1 MKLNYLVLIIS
12 LLFFCSKK
20 VVKVEPANNVSEK
33 PASSTAGPEPAVASN
48 DLNRG
53 KYIDQNLDGLILY
66 LDEKPVKK
74 RSDAPEPV
82 SNTEEKKAEELKR
95 KIDELEEHRTELM
108 KNGSGSMKG
117 QQIKETKEMS
127 GNVKIDKELEQLKA
141 ELENTETPE
150 EKIVARYEKL
160 TANKNEA
167 ERKNIQKIIN
177 KTKEDAKP
185 AKSYSISPNVSTVK
199 AAAHDDN
206 EEFAA
211 YQEYCINSQF
221 SLKTTWKIDKRYI
234 LKVVDKNEKPMS
246 GIQIEIEKQK
256 KTIWNAV
263 TPASG
268 EIVLFPNMD
277 LGSDYSSIRDYSIK
291 ILGKNYFIDPGQDS
305 YITIKLQNEPTVR
318 SSIPLQI
325 CFLLDATGS
334 MGDELQILK
343 DVIFSIHSRLLAHP
357 AHPEIEFSV
366 VAYRDQGS
374 KFVVKGYPFTKDIDT
389 FQIQL
394 ESITAA
400 GGGDEPEDLD
410 TALQYVIDNLSWKS
424 DAAKFTF
431 LIADAPPHLDYN
443 YKKDYMWAARMA
455 REKAI
460 MITPIGASG
469 LGPLGEFIFRQIA
482 VLTNGE
488 FVFLSYG
495 EKGESDGA
503 GTVSDPGKVSHHTG
517 SNYNSRRLDDIVLD
531 IITKELGYLVS
542 DPKLV
547 LENRKPEDE
556 SDFLELRLTDLIQQV
571 FRSNIPLQGKTVA
584 LAPFYAADTMLKA
597 TSEFLW
603 ESALEKTIQVAPVKV
618 LERGRLEE
626 LLKENALELTGLTV
640 ENPDPKIGKM
650 LSADFMTFGKVQY
663 IGAVRVCHMRLVD
676 CQTGSVVSAARIKL

>member
-1 MKLNYLVLIIS
+1 MKLHCLLLIFA
-12 LLFFCSKK
+12 LLFLCSKK
-20 VVKVEPANNVSEK
+20 VVKIEPESSTVVSPVSEPATPKSNVAFRE
-33 PASSTAGPEPAVASN
+33 
-48 DLNRG
+48 L
-53 KYIDQNLDGLILY
+53 
-66 LDEKPVKK
+66 LDEKRIEPELESLKKEPSEEMLSERPPAVPV
-74 RSDAPEPV
+74 V
-82 SNTEEKKAEELKR
+82 SNDANTTNSTKTEELKKR
-95 KIDELEEHRTELM
+95 IAGLETKKRELVKNNESIQRQKVQEASKTSRSDEL
-108 KNGSGSMKG
+108 
-117 QQIKETKEMS
+117 
-127 GNVKIDKELEQLKA
+127 DKELEHLKA
-141 ELENTETPE
+141 DLESDELAKE
-150 EKIVARYEKL
+150 IV
-160 TANKNEA
+160 
-167 ERKNIQKIIN
+167 
-177 KTKEDAKP
+177 KP
-185 AKSYSISPNVSTVK
+185 AKSHLISPNVSTVK

-211 YQEYCINSQF
+211 YQEYCRFNQF
-221 SLKTTWKIDKRYI
+221 PLNAQWKIDERYI
-234 LKVVDKNEKPMS
+234 LKVVDKKDKPMS
-246 GIQIEIEKQK
+246 GVKIEIEKK
-256 KTIWNAV
+256 KKNVWNAV

-268 EIVLFPNMD
+268 EIVLFPYMD
-277 LGSDYSSIRDYSIK
+277 FGNEYSSIRDYSMN
-291 ILGKNYFIDPGQDS
+291 ILGKNYSIEPGKDS
-305 YITIKLQNEPTVR
+305 YITVKLQNEAIVR
-318 SSIPLQI
+318 TSIPLQI

-374 KFVVKGYPFTKDIDT
+374 KFVVKGYSFTKDIDT

-410 TALQYVIDNLSWKS
+410 TALQYVIDSLSWKD
-424 DAAKFTF
+424 DASKFTF
-431 LIADAPPHLDYN
+431 LVADAPPHLDYN
-443 YKKDYMWAARMA
+443 YKKDYMWAARKA

-469 LGPLGEFIFRQIA
+469 LKPLGEFIFRQIA

-571 FRSNIPLQGKTVA
+571 FRSNLPLQGKTVA
-584 LAPFYAADTMLKA
+584 LAPFFAADTMLMA

-650 LSADFMTFGKVQY
+650 LSADFMTFGKIHY

-676 CQTGSVVSAARIKL
+676 CQTGSVLSAARIKL

>member
-1 MKLNYLVLIIS
+1 MKLYYLLMILT
-12 LLFFCSKK
+12 LLFYCSKK
-20 VVKVEPANNVSEK
+20 VVKVAPESVNTTEETPVSPSTTPKPSVESRELNLEVHIDQELEKLKREPSEDPAEDRSVASEPARNVDDNRDVEEIKSRIAGLERNKSEAVRSGRGTSAKSASAISRSESIGTEIERLKTELEKSEK
-33 PASSTAGPEPAVASN
+33 LPT
-48 DLNRG
+48 
-53 KYIDQNLDGLILY
+53 Q
-66 LDEKPVKK
+66 
-74 RSDAPEPV
+74 
-82 SNTEEKKAEELKR
+82 
-95 KIDELEEHRTELM
+95 
-108 KNGSGSMKG
+108 
-117 QQIKETKEMS
+117 
-127 GNVKIDKELEQLKA
+127 
-141 ELENTETPE
+141 
-150 EKIVARYEKL
+150 RY
-160 TANKNEA
+160 ANA
-167 ERKNIQKIIN
+167 
-177 KTKEDAKP
+177 
-185 AKSYSISPNVSTVK
+185 STVK

-211 YQEYCINSQF
+211 YQKYCSSNQF
-221 SLKTTWKIDKRYI
+221 PLNAKWKIDERYI
-234 LKVVDKNEKPMS
+234 LKVVDKNDKPMS
-246 GIQIEIEKQK
+246 GVTIEIK
-256 KTIWNAV
+256 KRKKSVWNAL

-268 EIVLFPNMD
+268 EIVIFPYMD
-277 LGSDYSSIRDYSIK
+277 FGNEYSSIRDYSLK
-291 ILGKNYFIDPGQDS
+291 INGKNYSIEPGQDA
-305 YITIKLQNEPTVR
+305 YITVKLQTEPAVR
-318 SSIPLQI
+318 TSIPLQI

-357 AHPEIEFSV
+357 AHPQIEFAV
-366 VAYRDQGS
+366 VAYRDRGS
-374 KFVVKGYPFTKDIDT
+374 KFLVKGSPFTTDIDT
-389 FQIQL
+389 FQLQL

-410 TALQYVIDNLSWKS
+410 AGLQYAMDSLAWAD

-455 REKAI
+455 REQAI

-469 LGPLGEFIFRQIA
+469 LKPLGEFIFRQLA

-495 EKGESDGA
+495 EKGESNGA

-547 LENRKPEDE
+547 MENRKPEDE

-571 FRSNIPLQGKTVA
+571 FRSNLPLQGKTVA

-676 CQTGSVVSAARIKL
+676 CQTGSVLSAARIKL

>member
-1 MKLNYLVLIIS
+1 MKLYYLLLIF
-12 LLFFCSKK
+12 LLLLFCSKK
-20 VVKVEPANNVSEK
+20 VVKVEPVNTPVEAPVSPSTLSK
-33 PASSTAGPEPAVASN
+33 PSVVHHE
-48 DLNRG
+48 L
-53 KYIDQNLDGLILY
+53 
-66 LDEKPVKK
+66 LDEKRIEPELESLKK
-74 RSDAPEPV
+74 EPSEEMAKERIIAPAVSGDANASAP
-82 SNTEEKKAEELKR
+82 SNEEILKR
-95 KIDELEEHRTELM
+95 RIAEFETRKSVMVRDGGGIQRQLAQESFKTSGSGELDTELERLKSDLEH
-108 KNGSGSMKG
+108 
-117 QQIKETKEMS
+117 
-127 GNVKIDKELEQLKA
+127 A
-141 ELENTETPE
+141 EP
-150 EKIVARYEKL
+150 A
-160 TANKNEA
+160 
-167 ERKNIQKIIN
+167 
-177 KTKEDAKP
+177 KEDAKP
-185 AKSYSISPNVSTVK
+185 VKLFAISPNVSTVK

-211 YQEYCINSQF
+211 YQEYCRNNQF
-221 SLKTTWKIDKRYI
+221 PLNAKWKIDERYI
-234 LKVVDKNEKPMS
+234 LKIVDKNEKPIS
-246 GIQIEIEKQK
+246 GVKIGIEKQK
-256 KTIWNAV
+256 KSIWNAV

-268 EIVLFPNMD
+268 EIVMFPYMD
-277 LGSDYSSIRDYSIK
+277 FGSEYSSIRDYSLKIK
-291 ILGKNYFIDPGQDS
+291 GKNYAIEPGQDS
-305 YITIKLQNEPTVR
+305 YITVKLQTEPGVC

-374 KFVVKGYPFTKDIDT
+374 KYVVKGFPFTKDIDT

-410 TALQYVIDNLSWKS
+410 TALQYVIDSLSWKD

-431 LIADAPPHLDYN
+431 IIADAPPHLDYN
-443 YKKDYMWAARMA
+443 YKKDYMWAARKA
-455 REKAI
+455 REQAI

-469 LGPLGEFIFRQIA
+469 LKALGEFIFRQIA

-517 SNYNSRRLDDIVLD
+517 NNYNSRRLDDIVLD

-571 FRSNIPLQGKTVA
+571 FRSNLPLQGKTVA

-618 LERGRLEE
+618 LERVRLEE
-626 LLKENALELTGLTV
+626 LLKENALELTGLTI

-676 CQTGSVVSAARIKL
+676 CQTGSVLSAARIKL